1 MLTPSAI
8 DVSCGPDARA
18 KSADELPDL
27 AEWDGRPKTQII
39 PEKAAA
45 SSPYLGGT
53 VQKPRDVRTL
63 KRWRD
68 SRRGPSFLK
77 IGGRYY
83 YTIGALREFY
93 ERSVRGGV
101 L

>member
-1 MLTPSAI
+1 MSTTAGI
-8 DVSCGPDARA
+8 DISHTLDTAA
-18 KSADELPDL
+18 SELPDL
-27 AEWDGRPKTQII
+27 AEWDLRPKTQMIA
-39 PEKAAA
+39 EKAAA
-45 SSPYLGGT
+45 ACPYLGGS

-83 YTIGALREFY
+83 YTVSALREFY
-93 ERSVRGGV
+93 QRSVRGGV
-101 L
+101 S

>member
-1 MLTPSAI
+1 MSTAAGMDISHR
-8 DVSCGPDARA
+8 PDIP
-18 KSADELPDL
+18 ADELPDL
-27 AEWDGRPKTQII
+27 ADWDLRPKTQMIAG
-39 PEKAAA
+39 KAAA
-45 SSPYLGGT
+45 ACPYLGGSE
-53 VQKPRDVRTL
+53 QKPRDVRTL

-93 ERSVRGGV
+93 QRSVRGGV
-101 L
+101 S

>member
-1 MLTPSAI
+1 MSTIAGTEISHRL
-8 DVSCGPDARA
+8 DAPTG
-18 KSADELPDL
+18 ELPDL
-27 AEWDGRPKTQII
+27 AEWDLRPKTQMIT
-39 PEKAAA
+39 EKAAA
-45 SSPYLGGT
+45 ACPYLGGSE
-53 VQKPRDVRTL
+53 QKPRDVRTL

-93 ERSVRGGV
+93 QRSVRGGAS
-101 L
+101 

>member
-1 MLTPSAI
+1 MSTTAGMDISHMLDSAP
-8 DVSCGPDARA
+8 C
-18 KSADELPDL
+18 ELPDL
-27 AEWDGRPKTQII
+27 AEWDLRPKTQMIA
-39 PEKAAA
+39 EKAAA
-45 SSPYLGGT
+45 ACPYLGGS

-83 YTIGALREFY
+83 YTVGALREFY
-93 ERSVRGGV
+93 QRSVRGGV
-101 L
+101 S

>member
-1 MLTPSAI
+1 MSTTAGM
-8 DVSCGPDARA
+8 DTAHGPDATA
-18 KSADELPDL
+18 SELPDL
-27 AEWDGRPKTQII
+27 AEWDLRPKTQMIA
-39 PEKAAA
+39 EKAAA
-45 SSPYLGGT
+45 ASPYLGGSD
-53 VQKPRDVRTL
+53 QKPRDVRTL

-93 ERSVRGGV
+93 QRSVRGG
-101 L
+101 LS

>member
-1 MLTPSAI
+1 MSTTDPVDCARPADTSAW
-8 DVSCGPDARA
+8 D
-18 KSADELPDL
+18 LPDL
-27 AEWDGRPKTQII
+27 AEWDLKPKTQMI

-45 SSPYLGGT
+45 ACPYLGGSER
-53 VQKPRDVRTL
+53 KPRDTRTL

-68 SRRGPSFLK
+68 PRRGPSFLK

-93 ERSVRGGV
+93 QRSVRGGAS
-101 L
+101 